1 MPGLPN
7 RAPTPKEVQ
16 NGIQA
21 IRQFYEMGKNWLD
34 KSVREEAQRATLSQ
48 ARQFAKTF
56 TDHQLE
62 TLEAL
67 VKRHRFLLSRR
78 HIIRVL
84 NVTPASKRM
93 SLLSRA
99 IKNGWNA
106 PRLEAELRR
115 VYGKHN
121 KGRPPQP
128 PDDAIALAFYLR
140 RAASWWV
147 RLSEVKPGL
156 RRPGRVK
163 ARMEGVW
170 EAMSRLQ
177 VELERWRP
185 KTLKE
190 NR

>member
-34 KSVREEAQRATLSQ
+34 KSVREEAQRATLFQ

-56 TDHQLE
+56 TKAELK
-62 TLEAL
+62 TLADL
-67 VKRHRFLLSRR
+67 VKEHASLLSRR

-99 IKNGWNA
+99 IENGWNA

-115 VYGKHN
+115 IYGKRN

-128 PDDAIALAFYLR
+128 PDDEIALAFYLR
-140 RAASWWV
+140 RAVNWWL
-147 RLSEVKPGL
+147 RLKDVGPGL
-156 RRPGRVK
+156 KLPQRAK
-163 ARMEGVW
+163 TEISGVW
-170 EAMSRLQ
+170 EAMNRLRG
-177 VELERWRP
+177 ELEKLLPETP
-185 KTLKE
+185 KE
-190 NR
+190 ER